1 MKPSAAPRSR
11 RLAGPTKVA
20 LRLETADTSPPTSR
34 WLAPRL
40 RELARLAGAPP
51 GSITVVLVDA
61 SEMARLHRH
70 YSGKPGPTDV
80 LTFVDGDEADV
91 ALCVD
96 EARRRSEELGHELR
110 RELLL
115 YALHGMLH
123 AAGMDDRTP
132 EDFARMH
139 AEEDRLLAA
148 VGLQPTFEP
157 GKGAA

>member
-1 MKPSAAPRSR
+1 MQEAGDSHGIGLLAAGRLTASDEAWLRQGMERLLPMAAPGVSR
-11 RLAGPTKVA
+11 FT
-20 LRLETADTSPPTSR
+20 LRL
-34 WLAPRL
+34 
-40 RELARLAGAPP
+40 
-51 GSITVVLVDA
+51 VDDA
-61 SEMARLHRH
+61 EMARLHARH
-70 YSGKPGPTDV
+70 MNDPTTTDV

-91 ALCVD
+91 AVCVD
-96 EARRRSEELGHELR
+96 EARRRSEEMGHELR

-132 EDFARMH
+132 EDFTRMH

-148 VGLQPTFEP
+148 AGLPPTFEP

>member
-1 MKPSAAPRSR
+1 MNDRSEGREACPSLELQDGGLVGGADVAWLSDAMKRLLPLAAPSVR
-11 RLAGPTKVA
+11 RLAV
-20 LRLETADTSPPTSR
+20 R
-34 WLAPRL
+34 
-40 RELARLAGAPP
+40 
-51 GSITVVLVDA
+51 LVDDA
-61 SEMARLHRH
+61 QMSRLHHRH
-70 YSGKPGPTDV
+70 MQDPSTTDV

-91 ALCVD
+91 AVCVD
-96 EARRRSEELGHELR
+96 EARRRSDEMGHELR

-132 EDFARMH
+132 EDFTRMH

>member
-1 MKPSAAPRSR
+1 MSHFLEGRDEIPPVELHDGGLIGGQDVAWLRQSMVRLLPLAAPSVR
-11 RLAGPTKVA
+11 RLAV
-20 LRLETADTSPPTSR
+20 R
-34 WLAPRL
+34 
-40 RELARLAGAPP
+40 
-51 GSITVVLVDA
+51 LVDDA
-61 SEMARLHRH
+61 QMSVLHDRH
-70 YSGKPGPTDV
+70 MQDPSTTDV

-91 ALCVD
+91 AVCVD

-157 GKGAA
+157 GQGAA